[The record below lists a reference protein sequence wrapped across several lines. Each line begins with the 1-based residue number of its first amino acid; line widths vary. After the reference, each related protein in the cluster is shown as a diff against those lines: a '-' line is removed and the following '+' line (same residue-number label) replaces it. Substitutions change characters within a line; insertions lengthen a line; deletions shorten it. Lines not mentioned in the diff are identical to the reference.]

1 MNIRMYVKWTVIYMC
16 NSLYNLYKSILIK
29 YVVIIF
35 QDHRIYFISS
45 TPSNYLYIYFII
57 IIKLGII
64 HD

>member
-1 MNIRMYVKWTVIYMC
+1 MC

-29 YVVIIF
+29 YVVITF

-45 TPSNYLYIYFII
+45 TTSNYLYIYFII